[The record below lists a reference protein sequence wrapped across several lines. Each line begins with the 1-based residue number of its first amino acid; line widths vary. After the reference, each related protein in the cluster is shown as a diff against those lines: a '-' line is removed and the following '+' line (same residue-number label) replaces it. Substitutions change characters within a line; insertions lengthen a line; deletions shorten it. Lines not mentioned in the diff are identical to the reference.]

1 MIDFGAFKIA
11 IEEITIDKSNS
22 NKEARSEITI
32 RKRTIFVFFVF
43 DIIF

>member
-11 IEEITIDKSNS
+11 IEEIAIDKSHG
-22 NKEARSEITI
+22 NKETRSEIAI
-32 RKRTIFVFFVF
+32 RKRAIFVFFVF